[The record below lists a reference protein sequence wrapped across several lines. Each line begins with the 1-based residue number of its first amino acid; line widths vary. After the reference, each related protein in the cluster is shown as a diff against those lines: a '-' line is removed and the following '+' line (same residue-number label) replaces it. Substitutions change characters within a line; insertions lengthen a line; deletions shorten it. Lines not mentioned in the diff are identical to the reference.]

1 MKKSF
6 KAFSLIEMLLTL
18 AILMIV
24 FLLTTRTLTTVVK
37 VSAISKYKTLTRSET
52 DFALELVERFLANS
66 NIKDIYLYN
75 SSSVRSYSEASG
87 VVSAAPDGTYDN
99 TPAVAPATGTEVH
112 VRLSGY
118 DQLTCIGFF
127 RENAS
132 DVDSNGYL
140 LKRTVDFDDDVNS
153 HADCFNTALFTS
165 SPIIVLNSESVTV
178 KDFLVTFSKSE
189 LVNNI
194 FWIDLTMEPLFWAPG
209 EDTLERAVIRQ
220 SIITTQGLTWY

>member
-24 FLLTTRTLTTVVK
+24 FLLTTKTLTTVVK

-75 SSSVRSYSEASG
+75 SSSVRSFDG
-87 VVSAAPDGTYDN
+87 VTLSTAPDGTYQD
-99 TPAVAPATGTEVH
+99 TPATPPTMGTEIH

-127 RENAS
+127 RENPS
-132 DVDSNGYL
+132 DDQSNGYL
-140 LKRTVDFDDDVNS
+140 LKRTVDFDDDTNS
-153 HADCFNTALFTS
+153 HAQCFDTTYSSS

-178 KDFLVTFSKSE
+178 KEFLVTYSKSE